1 MKRFRALVVVAVM
14 AASTLTFVSSTPAS
28 ASIWSC
34 GSNHAHYLGIFQHSI
49 KNRYWTGTHV
59 AEPWYQYDHF
69 GLDDL
74 YLGTTY
80 CR

>member
-28 ASIWSC
+28 ASIRSC
-34 GSNHAHYLGIFQHSI
+34 GADHAHNWGVVRHSV
-49 KNRYWTGTHV
+49 KGRYWTGNFV
-59 AEPWYQYDHF
+59 AEPWYQFDWYNF
-69 GLDDL
+69 GGK
-74 YLGTTY
+74 YKGTTY